1 MFDQINQRLQRTL
14 SMLRGV
20 VRVDEAS
27 LGEALKD
34 LRMALLEADVNFGVV
49 KDFLAVIRQRA
60 QGQQVLES
68 LNPGQQVIKVVYE
81 EMTALLGG
89 ARVPLRLEGSTP
101 HIVML
106 VGLQGAGKT
115 TTAAK
120 LGHQLRRQG
129 HAPLLASVDV
139 HRPAARLQLAQVAEA
154 ASLPSFDGEGA
165 DAVDLARQARQAART
180 GGHDVLVLDTAGRL
194 HLDDTMMGEAAA
206 LVEVLDP
213 GDVIYVVDALA
224 GQDAVNT
231 VTVFHERLPLTGT
244 ILTKLDGDARGGVAM
259 SIVAVTGLPILY
271 VGVGERF
278 EDLDAFHPDRI
289 ASRILGMGDVLTLIE
304 KVQDIVDVESAAE
317 MERRLREA
325 SFTLEDFREQ
335 MRQMN
340 KLGSFSKLL
349 EMLPM
354 GKGIDAAA
362 LAPAEDDMK
371 RFGAIIDS
379 MTPDERR
386 HPRTIDGSRRR
397 RIATGSGTRVQEVNQ
412 LLKQFGTARKLMK
425 KLGRQRGNPLDMI
438 GTAGFGP

>member
-1 MFDQINQRLQRTL
+1 MFEHITQRLQKTL

-20 VRVDEAS
+20 VRVDEANLS
-27 LGEALKD
+27 EALRD

-49 KDFLAVIRQRA
+49 KDLLAVVRERA
-60 QGQQVLES
+60 QGQEVMDS
-68 LNPGQQVIKVVYE
+68 LTPGQQIVKVVHE
-81 EMTALLGG
+81 EIMALLGG
-89 ARVPLRLEGSTP
+89 ARVPLRLEGTTP

-120 LGHQLRRQG
+120 LGYQLRRMG
-129 HAPLLASVDV
+129 HSPLLASVDV
-139 HRPAARLQLAQVAEA
+139 HRPAAREQLAQMATT
-154 ASLPSFDGEGA
+154 ASLPAFEGHGD
-165 DAVDLARQARQAART
+165 DAVGLAKQAVEAARVN
-180 GGHDVLVLDTAGRL
+180 GHDVIVLDTAGRL

-206 LVEVLDP
+206 LVEALDP
-213 GDVIYVVDALA
+213 GDVVYVADSLA

-231 VTVFHERLPLTGT
+231 VSVFQQRLPLTGT

-278 EDLDAFHPDRI
+278 EDLEAFHPDRI

-304 KVQDIVDVESAAE
+304 RAQDVVDVEQAAE
-317 MERRLREA
+317 MEKRLREA
-325 SFTLEDFREQ
+325 SFTLEDFRQQ

-354 GKGIDAAA
+354 GKGIDANA

-386 HPRTIDGSRRR
+386 HPQTIDGSRRR
-397 RIATGSGTRVQEVNQ
+397 RIAGGSGTRVQDVNQ
-412 LLKQFGTARKLMK
+412 LLKQFNTARKLMK
-425 KLGRQRGNPLDMI
+425 KLGRQRGNPLDMMRS
-438 GTAGFGP
+438 AGFGP

>member
-1 MFDQINQRLQRTL
+1 
-14 SMLRGV
+14 MLRGV

-49 KDFLAVIRQRA
+49 KDLLAVIGKRA
-60 QGQQVLES
+60 QGQEVLDS
-68 LNPGQQVIKVVYE
+68 LNPGQQVVKVLHE

-89 ARVPLRLEGSTP
+89 ARVPLKLEGSTP

-129 HAPLLASVDV
+129 HSPLLASVDV
-139 HRPAARLQLAQVAEA
+139 YRPAAREQLAQVAKA
-154 ASLPSFDGEGA
+154 ASLQFFDGEG
-165 DAVDLARQARQAART
+165 DDPVDLALQARQAARS
-180 GGHDVLVLDTAGRL
+180 GGHDVVVLDTAGRL
-194 HLDDTMMGEAAA
+194 HLDDTMMGEATA
-206 LVEVLDP
+206 LVEALDP
-213 GDVIYVVDALA
+213 GDVIYVADALA

-231 VTVFHERLPLTGT
+231 VSVFHERLPLTGT

-271 VGVGERF
+271 LGVGERF
-278 EDLDAFHPDRI
+278 EDLDTFHPDRI

-304 KVQDIVDVESAAE
+304 KAQDAVDVETAAA
-317 MERRLREA
+317 MEKRLREA
-325 SFTLEDFREQ
+325 SFTLEDFRQQ

-349 EMLPM
+349 ELLPM
-354 GKGIDAAA
+354 GKGIDAEA

-379 MTPDERR
+379 MTLDERR
-386 HPRTIDGSRRR
+386 HPQTIDGSRRR
-397 RIATGSGTRVQEVNQ
+397 RIATGSGTRVQDVNQ
-412 LLKQFGTARKLMK
+412 LLKQFNAARKLMK
-425 KLGRQRGNPLDMI
+425 KLGRQRGNPLDMMR
-438 GTAGFGP
+438 TAGFGP

>member
-1 MFDQINQRLQRTL
+1 
-14 SMLRGV
+14 MLRGV

-49 KDFLAVIRQRA
+49 KDLLAVIGKRA
-60 QGQQVLES
+60 QGQEVLDS
-68 LNPGQQVIKVVYE
+68 LNPGQQVVKVLHE

-89 ARVPLRLEGSTP
+89 ARVPLKLEGSTP

-129 HAPLLASVDV
+129 HSPLLASVDV
-139 HRPAARLQLAQVAEA
+139 YRPAAREQLAQVAKA
-154 ASLPSFDGEGA
+154 ASLQFFDGEG
-165 DAVDLARQARQAART
+165 DDTVDLALQARQAARS
-180 GGHDVLVLDTAGRL
+180 GGHDVVVLDTAGRL
-194 HLDDTMMGEAAA
+194 HLDDTMMGEATA
-206 LVEVLDP
+206 LVEALDP
-213 GDVIYVVDALA
+213 GDVIYVADALA

-231 VTVFHERLPLTGT
+231 VSVFHERLPLTGT

-271 VGVGERF
+271 LGVGERF
-278 EDLDAFHPDRI
+278 EDLDTFHPDRI

-304 KVQDIVDVESAAE
+304 KAQDAVDVETAAA
-317 MERRLREA
+317 MEKRLREA
-325 SFTLEDFREQ
+325 SFTLEDFRQQ

-349 EMLPM
+349 ELLPM
-354 GKGIDAAA
+354 GKGIDAEA

-379 MTPDERR
+379 MTLDERR
-386 HPRTIDGSRRR
+386 HPQTIDGSRRR
-397 RIATGSGTRVQEVNQ
+397 RIATGSGTRVQDVNQ
-412 LLKQFGTARKLMK
+412 LLKQFNAARKLMK
-425 KLGRQRGNPLDMI
+425 KLGRQRGNPLDMMR
-438 GTAGFGP
+438 TAGFGP